1 MPTDDRRAALK
12 TTPEWIIVQRPGR
25 VPTRKGPYS
34 LIEDTAAAL
43 RELPLQYPD
52 ATLLVLHIDEAGTP
66 RPTAASEYLLLQ
78 ERALQWPARR

>member
-25 VPTRKGPYS
+25 
-34 LIEDTAAAL
+34 L